1 MIKNYLFVLLNLAF
15 ITTGYSQKER
25 KVVFIIADGIS
36 ADVIEQHDFHN
47 LTKIKESGS
56 YIRAFQG
63 GENSSVRL
71 PCLVSGSA
79 ALSHHVG
86 VTRLRRTN
94 FIIVKRTQA
103 SRLVFTLMQPG

>member
-63 GENSSVRL
+63 GEKGDYSQSPTISAVGYNNVLTGVWFNKHNVPDNSITDPNYNYPTVFRL
-71 PCLVSGSA
+71 L
-79 ALSHHVG
+79 
-86 VTRLRRTN
+86 
-94 FIIVKRTQA
+94 
-103 SRLVFTLMQPG
+103 